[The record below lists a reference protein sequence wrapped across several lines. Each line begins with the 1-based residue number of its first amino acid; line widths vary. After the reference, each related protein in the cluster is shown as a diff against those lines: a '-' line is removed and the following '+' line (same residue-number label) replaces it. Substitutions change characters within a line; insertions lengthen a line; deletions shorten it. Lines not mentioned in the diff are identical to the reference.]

1 MDPNVQVAF
10 VSFLGVIVATCGVVI
25 AALINNR
32 KQQIKEAKAGLA
44 PGDGDADV
52 LNRVLFLVQESD
64 RKEAMI
70 KHLRKEKRQLA
81 KSLRDCENN
90 VRALKIENAHLILKV
105 RDNPQT

>member
-10 VSFLGVIVATCGVVI
+10 VSFLGVVVATGGVVI
-25 AALINNR
+25 AALINSR
-32 KQQIKEAKAGLA
+32 KQQIKEEKAGLA

-70 KHLRKEKRQLA
+70 KNLRKEKRELS
-81 KSLRDCENN
+81 KMLKDCNN
-90 VRALKIENAHLILKV
+90 SVRALKIENAHLILKV
-105 RDNPQT
+105 RQNPDT